1 MIKIF
6 LWGLQSHVCLLQG
19 LELRPE
25 DITVLA
31 GCGSVIDLLLHCI
44 TADGDS
50 IGIPAP
56 YYPAFDNDV
65 KV

>member
-1 MIKIF
+1 M
-6 LWGLQSHVCLLQG
+6 LQG

-31 GCGSVIDLLLHCI
+31 GCGSVLDLLIHCI
-44 TADGDS
+44 AADGDS